1 MLRSLKAPPTHS
13 STLSLTNPLKPN
25 YILGME
31 DVVGALGGFRGV
43 RAELLVALRKAQPLT
58 AHELGEQFGLTAN
71 ALRRHLKA
79 LEEDGL
85 VRYERDVRGVGAP
98 VYAFSLTASGEA
110 LFPRSYVQ
118 VLATALEALRAQTGD
133 QAVEAVLEAEWRRL
147 ADEAAPVLDA
157 LPLEERVPL
166 VAELLTAKGYMAEVV
181 ATAASGTEESAG
193 TETRNL
199 TLRIHNC
206 AVREI
211 AERFPQ
217 ACAAEEKFV
226 ERLLGVPLVRN
237 AHRLGGCGHCEYGVS
252 GHLSTVK
259 QEQA

>member
-1 MLRSLKAPPTHS
+1 
-13 STLSLTNPLKPN
+13 
-25 YILGME
+25 ME

-43 RAELLVALRKAQPLT
+43 RAELLVALKKAQPLS

-71 ALRRHLKA
+71 ALRRYLKA

-85 VRYERDVRGVGAP
+85 VRYERHVRGVGAP
-98 VYAFSLTASGEA
+98 VYAYSLTQAGEA

-118 VLATALEALRAQTGD
+118 VLATALEALRAHTGD
-133 QAVEAVLEAEWRRL
+133 AAVEAVLEAEWQRL
-147 ADEAAPVLDA
+147 ADEAGPVLEA

-181 ATAASGTEESAG
+181 STSAEQAEAGESPDPRA
-193 TETRNL
+193 L

-206 AVREI
+206 AMREI
-211 AERFPQ
+211 ADRFPA
-217 ACAAEEKFV
+217 ACRAEEKFV
-226 ERLLGVPLVRN
+226 ERLLGVPLVRQ

>member
-1 MLRSLKAPPTHS
+1 MPS
-13 STLSLTNPLKPN
+13 
-25 YILGME
+25 YIVGME

-43 RAELLVALRKAQPLT
+43 RADLLVALRKAQPLT

-79 LEEDGL
+79 LDEDGL
-85 VRYERDVRGVGAP
+85 VRYERDVRGLGAP
-98 VYAFSLTASGEA
+98 VFAYSLTSAGEA

-118 VLATALEALRAQTGD
+118 VLATALEALRTHTGE

-147 ADEAAPVLDA
+147 ADEAGPVLEA

-181 ATAASGTEESAG
+181 STSPERGVGAG
-193 TETRNL
+193 TSEAPRV

-206 AVREI
+206 AMREI

-217 ACAAEEKFV
+217 ACAVEEKFV
-226 ERLLGVPLVRN
+226 ERLLGVPLVRQ

>member
-1 MLRSLKAPPTHS
+1 
-13 STLSLTNPLKPN
+13 LTKQAKPI

-43 RAELLVALRKAQPLT
+43 RAELLVALKKAQPLT
-58 AHELGEQFGLTAN
+58 AHQLGEQFGLTAN

-85 VRYERDVRGVGAP
+85 VRHQRDVRGVGAP
-98 VYAFSLTASGEA
+98 TYAFSLTPAGEA

-133 QAVEAVLEAEWRRL
+133 MAVEAVLEAEWRRL
-147 ADEAAPVLDA
+147 ADEAAPVLEA

-181 ATAASGTEESAG
+181 PTVAESPDDDAAAA
-193 TETRNL
+193 NL
-199 TLRIHNC
+199 QVTLRIHNC

-217 ACAAEEKFV
+217 ACAVEEKFV

>member
-1 MLRSLKAPPTHS
+1 
-13 STLSLTNPLKPN
+13 
-25 YILGME
+25 ME

-43 RAELLVALRKAQPLT
+43 RAELLVALKKAQPLSV
-58 AHELGEQFGLTAN
+58 HELGEQFGLTAN

-79 LEEDGL
+79 FEEDGL
-85 VRYERDVRGVGAP
+85 VRYRREVRGVGAP
-98 VYAFSLTASGEA
+98 VFTYSLTAAGEA

-118 VLATALEALRAQTGD
+118 VLATALEALRASTGEH
-133 QAVEAVLEAEWRRL
+133 AVEAVLEAEWARL
-147 ADEAAPVLDA
+147 ADEAGPVLDA

-166 VAELLTAKGYMAEVV
+166 VAELLTAKGYMAETVRLTRSAV
-181 ATAASGTEESAG
+181 PTDGRAQEGVGGTPAESVSGESGA
-193 TETRNL
+193 ETL

-217 ACAAEEKFV
+217 ACAVEAKFV
-226 ERLLGVPLVRN
+226 ERLLGVPLVRQ
-237 AHRLGGCGHCEYGVS
+237 AHRLGGCGHCEYSVS
-252 GHLSTVK
+252 GHLSAVK

>member
-1 MLRSLKAPPTHS
+1 
-13 STLSLTNPLKPN
+13 
-25 YILGME
+25 ME

-43 RAELLVALRKAQPLT
+43 RAELLVALKKAQPLT
-58 AHELGEQFGLTAN
+58 AGELGEQFGLTAN

-85 VRYERDVRGVGAP
+85 VRYQREVRGVGAP
-98 VYAFSLTASGEA
+98 VYAYSLSQAGEA

-118 VLATALEALRAQTGD
+118 VLATALDALRAQRGD

-147 ADEAAPVLDA
+147 AEEAGPVLEA

-166 VAELLTAKGYMAEVV
+166 VAELLTAKGYMAEVEP
-181 ATAASGTEESAG
+181 TS
-193 TETRNL
+193 L

-206 AVREI
+206 AMREI
-211 AERFPQ
+211 AERFPE
-217 ACAAEEKFV
+217 ACAV
-226 ERLLGVPLVRN
+226 EAKLLGVPLVRN
-237 AHRLGGCGHCEYGVS
+237 AHRRDGCGRCEYGVS
-252 GHLSTVK
+252 GHLSAVQ

>member
-1 MLRSLKAPPTHS
+1 
-13 STLSLTNPLKPN
+13 
-25 YILGME
+25 ME

-43 RAELLVALRKAQPLT
+43 RAELLVALKKAQPLT
-58 AHELGEQFGLTAN
+58 AQELGEQFGLTAN

-85 VRYERDVRGVGAP
+85 VRFQRDVRGVGAP
-98 VYAFSLTASGEA
+98 VYAFSLTPAGEA

-118 VLATALEALRAQTGD
+118 VLANALDALRSQTGD
-133 QAVEAVLEAEWRRL
+133 RAVEAVLEAEWRRL
-147 ADEAAPVLDA
+147 ADEAGPVLEA
-157 LPLEERVPL
+157 LPLDERVPL
-166 VAELLTAKGYMAEVV
+166 VAELLTAKGYMAEAVRV
-181 ATAASGTEESAG
+181 ERSVEQDAGGVDVLSEIEATPT
-193 TETRNL
+193 L

-211 AERFPQ
+211 AERFPE
-217 ACAAEEKFV
+217 ACAVEAKFV
-226 ERLLGVPLVRN
+226 ERLLGVPLVRS

>member
-1 MLRSLKAPPTHS
+1 
-13 STLSLTNPLKPN
+13 
-25 YILGME
+25 ME

-43 RAELLVALRKAQPLT
+43 RAELLVALKKAQPLT

-85 VRYERDVRGVGAP
+85 VRYERAVRGVGAP
-98 VYAFSLTASGEA
+98 TFAFSLTAAGEA

-118 VLATALEALRAQTGD
+118 VLATALEALRTQTGD

-147 ADEAAPVLDA
+147 ADEAGPVLEA

-181 ATAASGTEESAG
+181 TTSP
-193 TETRNL
+193 TETTIEGGDDAEARV

-217 ACAAEEKFV
+217 ACTVEAKFV
-226 ERLLGVPLVRN
+226 ERLLGVPLVRG

-252 GHLSTVK
+252 SHLSTVK

>member
-1 MLRSLKAPPTHS
+1 
-13 STLSLTNPLKPN
+13 
-25 YILGME
+25 
-31 DVVGALGGFRGV
+31 
-43 RAELLVALRKAQPLT
+43 LLVALRKAQPLT

-98 VYAFSLTASGEA
+98 VFAYSLTTAGEA

-118 VLATALEALRAQTGD
+118 VLATALEALRTHTGE

-147 ADEAAPVLDA
+147 ADEAGPVLEA

-181 ATAASGTEESAG
+181 STSPERSVVAG
-193 TETRNL
+193 TSEEPRV

-206 AVREI
+206 AMREI

-217 ACAAEEKFV
+217 ACAVEEKFV
-226 ERLLGVPLVRN
+226 ERLLGVPLVRQ

>member
-1 MLRSLKAPPTHS
+1 
-13 STLSLTNPLKPN
+13 
-25 YILGME
+25 ME

-98 VYAFSLTASGEA
+98 VFAYSLTTSGEA

-118 VLATALEALRAQTGD
+118 VLATALEALRTHTGE

-147 ADEAAPVLDA
+147 ADEAGPVLEA

-181 ATAASGTEESAG
+181 PTSPPGSMDEGASDEP
-193 TETRNL
+193 RI

-206 AVREI
+206 AMREI

-217 ACAAEEKFV
+217 ACAVEEKFV
-226 ERLLGVPLVRN
+226 ERLLGVPLVRQ